1 MLFGVFLYFLLVV
14 PVLALL
20 CLPLLRQRAADGM
33 ASLWQRSSRNG
44 VRWRRA
50 GAQRLARQS
59 ATLQDHSAR
68 LTTSVSRHARAL
80 GAALLVVL
88 ALPLAALW
96 LRSTYRVDS
105 FDPDTGYA
113 VNERVAALLQ
123 GEDLVPPAPL
133 PPAFFVTRE
142 VEDWQPLAS
151 SASRQWHLLDNDF
164 RQRLLLS
171 FKLLREQQGY
181 EMVLLEGYRSPQ
193 RQAALA
199 AMGPAVTRAGP
210 FESYHQFG
218 LAADCAFLRDGHIVI
233 SEKDSWAATA
243 YQHYGRVA
251 KSLGLVWGGDWQR
264 LRDLGHVE
272 LQRPRRL
279 TSTPANH
286 PDSPSPEP

>member
-59 ATLQDHSAR
+59 ATLQDHRAR

-171 FKLLREQQGY
+171 FKLLR
-181 EMVLLEGYRSPQ
+181 
-193 RQAALA
+193 AA
-199 AMGPAVTRAGP
+199 
-210 FESYHQFG
+210 S
-218 LAADCAFLRDGHIVI
+218 
-233 SEKDSWAATA
+233 
-243 YQHYGRVA
+243 
-251 KSLGLVWGGDWQR
+251 
-264 LRDLGHVE
+264 
-272 LQRPRRL
+272 
-279 TSTPANH
+279 
-286 PDSPSPEP
+286 